1 MNLRNVDAACP
12 HPPAGTFSREAGEGH
27 PLAVSNEPSRV
38 SPSPAQRG
46 NVPAGGWGRVLASA
60 AMVVLFIVAGTAHA
74 ERVRDLADVAGVR
87 QNQLVGYGLVAGL
100 DGSGDQTSQAPFTTQ
115 SLDNMLQQFGIT
127 VPANV
132 RPQLKNVAAVMV
144 TADLPPFSKPG
155 QTIDIT
161 VSSIGNSKSLR
172 GGSLLMTPLKGAD
185 GQVYAVAQGNLVI
198 GGVSASGKSGS
209 SVQVNI
215 SNSGRVPNG
224 ATVERVVP
232 SAFAA
237 AGDLSLNLNTP
248 DFTTA
253 SRVATAINK
262 TFGDGTARAT
272 DAVTVSLRS
281 PIDPNAKVGFLAA
294 VQDIDVAPG
303 DAPARVIVNSRTGT
317 VVIGSNVRVSPAA
330 VAHGAI
336 EVSISEQPTV
346 SQPAPFSNGKTA
358 IVPQSDVQITEHGG
372 HMFKFG
378 AGANLDDIVRA
389 VNQVGAA
396 PSDLVSILQALK
408 EAGALHAEL
417 VVI

>member
-1 MNLRNVDAACP
+1 LRSV
-12 HPPAGTFSREAGEGH
+12 EGD
-27 PLAVSNEPSRV
+27 L
-38 SPSPAQRG
+38 PSPAQRG
-46 NVPAGGWGRVLASA
+46 KVPAGGWGRFCITLALIFFA
-60 AMVVLFIVAGTAHA
+60 TLANA
-74 ERVRDLADVAGVR
+74 ERVRDLAQVAGVR

-224 ATVERVVP
+224 ATVERAVP
-232 SAFAA
+232 SAFAG

-262 TFGDGTARAT
+262 TFGDGVARAA
-272 DAVTVSLRS
+272 DAVTVTLRS
-281 PIDPNAKVGFLAA
+281 PIDPNKKVGVLAA

-303 DAPARVIVNSRTGT
+303 DAPARVIINSRTGT

-372 HMFKFG
+372 HMFEFG